1 MDGCKLDRL
10 MTEFTP
16 GRITLHIELVPPDGE
31 TFEAPMTEPGKKLG
45 MIANY
50 ARGIFGVA
58 LRRRNV
64 ERTDKRRASI

>member
-10 MTEFTP
+10 MTDFSP
-16 GRITLHIELVPPDGE
+16 GRITLHIELIPPDGE
-31 TFEAPMTEPGKKLG
+31 TFEAPLTEPGKKLG

-58 LRRRNV
+58 LRRRN
-64 ERTDKRRASI
+64 ERSAVKRGASI